1 MLIAVASQNFRT
13 VTGHAGKA
21 RRFMVF
27 EAEPGQT
34 PREVSRL
41 DLPKEQSMHEFTG
54 GRHPLDDVK
63 VLIAGSAG
71 AGFINRMAQRGVL
84 AVVTS
89 ETDPITAVADYF
101 KGTLAAPAP
110 HDHHHD
116 HDHDHDHDHEAES
129 EGCGCGCGA

>member
-27 EAEPGQT
+27 EAETGQT

-41 DLPKEQSMHEFTG
+41 DLPREQSMHEFTG
-54 GRHPLDDVK
+54 GAHPLDDVK

-71 AGFINRMAQRGVL
+71 AGFISRMAQRGVL

-89 ETDPITAVADYF
+89 ETDPITAVANYF
-101 KGTLAAPAP
+101 GGTLAALMPY
-110 HDHHHD
+110 
-116 HDHDHDHDHEAES
+116 DHDHEHEHDHGQDHDAGS
-129 EGCGCGCGA
+129 EDCGCGCAS